1 ERKQLETQL
10 VQSQS
15 LASIG
20 QLAAGVAHEINN
32 PIGYVFA
39 NHGTLDTYQEQL
51 FGLLGAYRAAED
63 QLPASLATSLA
74 AHREQVGLDYL
85 HDDMPALI
93 RESREGLMRVRQIVQ
108 DLKDFSRIDVGQEW
122 QHVDLHA
129 GIESTLNL
137 VAGEVQHKADLV
149 RQFGR
154 LPEVD
159 CMSSQ
164 INQVVL
170 NLVVNAAH
178 AIDNGVRG
186 TITLRTGCEGDAHVW
201 LEVTDTGCGMPQA
214 VLGRIFEPFYTT
226 KPVGQGRGL
235 GLSSSYGIV
244 QKHGGRIDVHSQV
257 GSGTTFRVTLPVR
270 RAEATPG

>member
-1 ERKQLETQL
+1 MGWRPDGRAAVAGRPEAAGGLLQAAVAARTTQLTQANAALQAEITERKQLETQL

-39 NHGTLDTYQEQL
+39 NHGTLNTYQEQL

-74 AHREQVGLDYL
+74 AHRERVGLDYL

-122 QHVDLHA
+122 Q
-129 GIESTLNL
+129 
-137 VAGEVQHKADLV
+137 
-149 RQFGR
+149 
-154 LPEVD
+154 
-159 CMSSQ
+159 
-164 INQVVL
+164 
-170 NLVVNAAH
+170 
-178 AIDNGVRG
+178 
-186 TITLRTGCEGDAHVW
+186 
-201 LEVTDTGCGMPQA
+201 
-214 VLGRIFEPFYTT
+214 
-226 KPVGQGRGL
+226 
-235 GLSSSYGIV
+235 
-244 QKHGGRIDVHSQV
+244 
-257 GSGTTFRVTLPVR
+257 
-270 RAEATPG
+270 

>member
-1 ERKQLETQL
+1 ER
-10 VQSQS
+10 
-15 LASIG
+15 
-20 QLAAGVAHEINN
+20 
-32 PIGYVFA
+32 
-39 NHGTLDTYQEQL
+39 
-51 FGLLGAYRAAED
+51 
-63 QLPASLATSLA
+63 
-74 AHREQVGLDYL
+74 VGLDYL

-122 QHVDLHA
+122 QRVDLHA

-137 VAGEVQHKADLV
+137 AAGEVQHKADLV
-149 RQFGR
+149 REFGR

-159 CMSSQ
+159 CMPSQ

-270 RAEATPG
+270 RAEATPA